1 MWDTV
6 ATPCRTGV
14 ARLLPPRHSGPFQ
27 PLTMK
32 GEPGDNLGLS
42 RALRL
47 LARRQE
53 ATERPTQ
60 VPRVV
65 LRWSGSGE
73 GTRALRGDLDS
84 QWVRAVDGELPE
96 QARAPQ
102 PRAPEAHEILR
113 GELLR
118 RRARLSRARDAESGA
133 FGPRIHLEGGRG
145 RGEPRSPRGVGSRQ
159 VDRRPEGIERRD
171 RRDR

>member
-14 ARLLPPRHSGPFQ
+14 AGLLPPRHSGPFQ
-27 PLTMK
+27 PLPMK
-32 GEPGDNLGLS
+32 GEPGDILGLS

-65 LRWSGSGE
+65 LKWTGSGE
-73 GTRALRGDLDS
+73 GAGALRGDLDAR
-84 QWVRAVDGELPE
+84 WVRGVDGKLPE

-102 PRAPEAHEILR
+102 PGAPEAHKVLR
-113 GELLR
+113 GQLLR
-118 RRARLSRARDAESGA
+118 RRARLCRPRDAESAA
-133 FGPRIHLEGGRG
+133 FGPRLDSQGGRG
-145 RGEPRSPRGVGSRQ
+145 RGEPRSPRGLGSGQVG
-159 VDRRPEGIERRD
+159 RRPEGIERRD

>member
-1 MWDTV
+1 MPIWGPAGQKCGDLCCIV
-6 ATPCRTGV
+6 GRCGIEWQRLAGPGWRGSSHLATPVRSN
-14 ARLLPPRHSGPFQ
+14 RSL
-27 PLTMK
+27 MK

-73 GTRALRGDLDS
+73 GTGALRGDLDS
-84 QWVRAVDGELPE
+84 QWVRTVDGELPE
-96 QARAPQ
+96 QARAPS
-102 PRAPEAHEILR
+102 APSA
-113 GELLR
+113 GS
-118 RRARLSRARDAESGA
+118 SRDS
-133 FGPRIHLEGGRG
+133 
-145 RGEPRSPRGVGSRQ
+145 SR
-159 VDRRPEGIERRD
+159 
-171 RRDR
+171 

>member
-1 MWDTV
+1 PAWQARAAPAPPTS
-6 ATPCRTGV
+6 PRRTM
-14 ARLLPPRHSGPFQ
+14 PTCSP
-27 PLTMK
+27 MK
-32 GEPGDNLGLS
+32 GDPGDILGLP

-73 GTRALRGDLDS
+73 ATGALRGDLDAR
-84 QWVRAVDGELPE
+84 WVRAVDGELPE
-96 QARAPQ
+96 PARAAQ
-102 PRAPEAHEILR
+102 PRAPEAHEVLR

-118 RRARLSRARDAESGA
+118 RRARL
-133 FGPRIHLEGGRG
+133 
-145 RGEPRSPRGVGSRQ
+145 
-159 VDRRPEGIERRD
+159 RR
-171 RRDR
+171 